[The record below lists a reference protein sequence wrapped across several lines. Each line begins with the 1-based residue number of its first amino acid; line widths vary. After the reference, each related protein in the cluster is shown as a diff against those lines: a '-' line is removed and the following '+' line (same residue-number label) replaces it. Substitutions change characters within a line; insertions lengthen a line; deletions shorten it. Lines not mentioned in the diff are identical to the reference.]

1 LAPMLSKLR
10 AETIALRDGVKRD
23 TVTLGNARQE
33 RHGLENALDQVLVE
47 CEAIDDELLTETEV
61 SRKLQ
66 GVPTKLKE
74 RSAVL
79 EDAARVLRARDVSL
93 RARVESL
100 SKDMETQGGE
110 IDKLTQTHSLCSANL
125 EKTRFENE
133 QKERSIDEN
142 ATRLEHESFKADALL
157 ETSAV
162 VTIDLAGAEN
172 ERVSVLKTLKLELRQ
187 KDLVLKRT
195 KRAQLASNAIR
206 EETKLLKE
214 TEREK
219 TLTLTSLRK
228 ECEELEEEMTSR
240 KRLLDDEMDV
250 FLSRESTQLSAKN
263 QVRTTRD
270 EVTALTRKAKKRK
283 DDAVRRA
290 SLLRDAERA
299 VSVAE
304 RDRQTAHTELKRQK
318 ELVMVRK
325 SGKRDAERR
334 YEDVTNRLAQQ
345 RDLKLL
351 AEEQRARLCAFAA
364 NSTNA
369 AADLRDQLQTLAGEI
384 VGLRKDEED
393 KEFDLETARK
403 THRDAV
409 VDAAAKR
416 HDLNRN
422 LEHKRAVLEKR
433 DQTSSELLRVQN
445 HVRNAKKALAT
456 LKKQVLGVTTDR
468 DVIGNALLVRDD
480 ELVSLYEKAATQ
492 GKLLAAGEIELAKR
506 TGEVGTLELALSE
519 CVRKSSVANAT
530 ASAVP
535 ALDEQVTLLRR
546 ELVNEKCKL
555 ESLETRA
562 EDPSDPR
569 R

>member
-1 LAPMLSKLR
+1 MLSKLR

-162 VTIDLAGAEN
+162 VTIDLAGSEN

-219 TLTLTSLRK
+219 TLTFTSLRK
-228 ECEELEEEMTSR
+228 EFEELEEEMTSQ

-369 AADLRDQLQTLAGEI
+369 AADLRDQLQTLAGQI
-384 VGLRKDEED
+384 VGLRQDEED

>member
-1 LAPMLSKLR
+1 MLSKLR

-240 KRLLDDEMDV
+240 KRLLHDEMDV

-304 RDRQTAHTELKRQK
+304 RDRITVHTELKRQK

-492 GKLLAAGEIELAKR
+492 GKVLAAGEIELAKR

>member
-1 LAPMLSKLR
+1 MLSKLR

-162 VTIDLAGAEN
+162 VTIDLAGSEN

-304 RDRQTAHTELKRQK
+304 RDRITVHTELKRQK

-369 AADLRDQLQTLAGEI
+369 AADLRDQLQTLAGQI
-384 VGLRKDEED
+384 VGLRQDEED

-492 GKLLAAGEIELAKR
+492 GKVLAAGEIELAKR

>member
-1 LAPMLSKLR
+1 MLSKLR

-125 EKTRFENE
+125 EKMRFENE

-492 GKLLAAGEIELAKR
+492 GKVLAAGEIELATR

>member
-1 LAPMLSKLR
+1 MLSKLR

-125 EKTRFENE
+125 EKMRFENE

-228 ECEELEEEMTSR
+228 ECEELEEEMTSQ

-492 GKLLAAGEIELAKR
+492 GKVLAAGEIELAKR

>member
-1 LAPMLSKLR
+1 MLSKLR

-492 GKLLAAGEIELAKR
+492 GKVLAAGEIELAKR

>member
-1 LAPMLSKLR
+1 MLSKLR

-304 RDRQTAHTELKRQK
+304 RDRITVHTELKRQK

-369 AADLRDQLQTLAGEI
+369 AADLRDQLQTLAEEI

-492 GKLLAAGEIELAKR
+492 GKVLAAGEIELAKR

>member
-1 LAPMLSKLR
+1 MLSKLR

-304 RDRQTAHTELKRQK
+304 RDRITVHTELKRQK

-456 LKKQVLGVTTDR
+456 LKKQVLDVTTDR
-468 DVIGNALLVRDD
+468 DVIGNALLIRDD

-492 GKLLAAGEIELAKR
+492 GKVLAAGEIELAKR

>member
-1 LAPMLSKLR
+1 MLSKLR

-125 EKTRFENE
+125 EKMRFENE

-228 ECEELEEEMTSR
+228 ECEELEEEMTSQ

-492 GKLLAAGEIELAKR
+492 GKVLAAGEIY
-506 TGEVGTLELALSE
+506 GT
-519 CVRKSSVANAT
+519 VANLKDGIVILKVADNVKVEVLRSSIT
-530 ASAVP
+530 SVEKAAEEKAAS
-535 ALDEQVTLLRR
+535 
-546 ELVNEKCKL
+546 
-555 ESLETRA
+555 
-562 EDPSDPR
+562 
-569 R
+569 

>member
-1 LAPMLSKLR
+1 MLSKLR

-369 AADLRDQLQTLAGEI
+369 AADLRDQLQTLAGQI
-384 VGLRKDEED
+384 VGLRQDEED

-492 GKLLAAGEIELAKR
+492 GKVLAAGEIELAKR

>member
-1 LAPMLSKLR
+1 
-10 AETIALRDGVKRD
+10 
-23 TVTLGNARQE
+23 
-33 RHGLENALDQVLVE
+33 
-47 CEAIDDELLTETEV
+47 
-61 SRKLQ
+61 
-66 GVPTKLKE
+66 
-74 RSAVL
+74 
-79 EDAARVLRARDVSL
+79 
-93 RARVESL
+93 
-100 SKDMETQGGE
+100 
-110 IDKLTQTHSLCSANL
+110 
-125 EKTRFENE
+125 
-133 QKERSIDEN
+133 
-142 ATRLEHESFKADALL
+142 
-157 ETSAV
+157 
-162 VTIDLAGAEN
+162 
-172 ERVSVLKTLKLELRQ
+172 
-187 KDLVLKRT
+187 
-195 KRAQLASNAIR
+195 
-206 EETKLLKE
+206 
-214 TEREK
+214 
-219 TLTLTSLRK
+219 
-228 ECEELEEEMTSR
+228 
-240 KRLLDDEMDV
+240 
-250 FLSRESTQLSAKN
+250 
-263 QVRTTRD
+263 
-270 EVTALTRKAKKRK
+270 LTRKAKKRK

-304 RDRQTAHTELKRQK
+304 RDRITVHTELKRQK

-492 GKLLAAGEIELAKR
+492 GKVLAAGEIELAKR

>member
-1 LAPMLSKLR
+1 MLSKLR

-162 VTIDLAGAEN
+162 VTIDLAGSEN

-219 TLTLTSLRK
+219 TLTFTSLRK

-369 AADLRDQLQTLAGEI
+369 AADLRDQLQTLAGQI
-384 VGLRKDEED
+384 VGLRQDEED

-492 GKLLAAGEIELAKR
+492 GKVLAAGEIELAKR

>member
-1 LAPMLSKLR
+1 MLSKLR

-219 TLTLTSLRK
+219 TLTFTSLRK
-228 ECEELEEEMTSR
+228 EFEELEEEMTSQ

-304 RDRQTAHTELKRQK
+304 RDRITVHTELKRQK

-492 GKLLAAGEIELAKR
+492 GKVLAAGEIELAKR

>member
-1 LAPMLSKLR
+1 MLSKLR

-304 RDRQTAHTELKRQK
+304 RDRITVHTELKRQK

-492 GKLLAAGEIELAKR
+492 GKVLAAGEIELAKR

-555 ESLETRA
+555 ESLETQA

>member
-1 LAPMLSKLR
+1 MLSKLR

-219 TLTLTSLRK
+219 TLTFTSLRK

-304 RDRQTAHTELKRQK
+304 RDRITAHTELKRQK

-492 GKLLAAGEIELAKR
+492 GKVLAAGEIELAKR

>member
-1 LAPMLSKLR
+1 MLSKLR

-219 TLTLTSLRK
+219 TLTFTSLRK

-492 GKLLAAGEIELAKR
+492 GKVLAAGEIELAKR

>member
-1 LAPMLSKLR
+1 MLSKLR

-219 TLTLTSLRK
+219 TLTFTSLRK
-228 ECEELEEEMTSR
+228 EFEELEEEMTSQ

-369 AADLRDQLQTLAGEI
+369 AADLRDQLQTLAGQI
-384 VGLRKDEED
+384 VGLRQDEED

-492 GKLLAAGEIELAKR
+492 GKVLAAGEIELAKR

>member
-1 LAPMLSKLR
+1 MLSKLR

-133 QKERSIDEN
+133 QKERCIDEN

-219 TLTLTSLRK
+219 TLTFTSLRK

-304 RDRQTAHTELKRQK
+304 RDRITAHTELKRQK

-492 GKLLAAGEIELAKR
+492 GKVLAAGEIELAKR

>member
-1 LAPMLSKLR
+1 MLSKLR

-125 EKTRFENE
+125 EKMRFENE

-219 TLTLTSLRK
+219 TLTFTSLRK
-228 ECEELEEEMTSR
+228 ECEELEEEMTSQ

-456 LKKQVLGVTTDR
+456 LKKQVLDVTTDR

-492 GKLLAAGEIELAKR
+492 GKVLAAGEIELAKR

>member
-1 LAPMLSKLR
+1 M
-10 AETIALRDGVKRD
+10 
-23 TVTLGNARQE
+23 
-33 RHGLENALDQVLVE
+33 
-47 CEAIDDELLTETEV
+47 
-61 SRKLQ
+61 
-66 GVPTKLKE
+66 
-74 RSAVL
+74 L

-369 AADLRDQLQTLAGEI
+369 AADLRDQLQTLAGQI
-384 VGLRKDEED
+384 VGLRQDEED

-492 GKLLAAGEIELAKR
+492 GKVLAAGEIELAKR

>member
-1 LAPMLSKLR
+1 MLSKLR

-125 EKTRFENE
+125 EKMRFENE

-219 TLTLTSLRK
+219 TLTFTSLRK
-228 ECEELEEEMTSR
+228 ECEELEEEMTSQ

-492 GKLLAAGEIELAKR
+492 GKVLAAGEIELAKR

>member
-1 LAPMLSKLR
+1 MLSKLR

-270 EVTALTRKAKKRK
+270 EVTALTRKAKKRN

-304 RDRQTAHTELKRQK
+304 RDRITVHTELKRQK

>member
-1 LAPMLSKLR
+1 MLSKLR

-47 CEAIDDELLTETEV
+47 CEAIDDELLMETEV

-133 QKERSIDEN
+133 QKERCIDEN

-304 RDRQTAHTELKRQK
+304 RDRITAHTELKRQK

-492 GKLLAAGEIELAKR
+492 GKVLAAGEIELAKR

>member
-1 LAPMLSKLR
+1 MLSKLR

-445 HVRNAKKALAT
+445 HVRNAKRALAT

-492 GKLLAAGEIELAKR
+492 GKVLAAGEIELAKR

>member
-1 LAPMLSKLR
+1 MLSKLR

-270 EVTALTRKAKKRK
+270 EVTALTRKAKKRN

-304 RDRQTAHTELKRQK
+304 RDRITVHTELKRQK

-492 GKLLAAGEIELAKR
+492 GKVLAAGEIELAKR

>member
-1 LAPMLSKLR
+1 MLSKLR
-10 AETIALRDGVKRD
+10 AETIALRDGVKRN

-47 CEAIDDELLTETEV
+47 CEAIDDELLMETEV

-219 TLTLTSLRK
+219 TLTFTSLRK
-228 ECEELEEEMTSR
+228 ECEELEEEMTSQ

-492 GKLLAAGEIELAKR
+492 GKVLAAGEIELAKR

>member
-1 LAPMLSKLR
+1 MLSKLR

-162 VTIDLAGAEN
+162 VTIDLAGSEN

-304 RDRQTAHTELKRQK
+304 RDRITVHTELKRQK

-492 GKLLAAGEIELAKR
+492 GKVLAAGEIELAKR

>member
-1 LAPMLSKLR
+1 MLSKLR

-304 RDRQTAHTELKRQK
+304 RDRITAHTELKRQK

-492 GKLLAAGEIELAKR
+492 GKVLAAGEIELAKR

-562 EDPSDPR
+562 EDPSNPR

>member
-1 LAPMLSKLR
+1 MLSKLR

-33 RHGLENALDQVLVE
+33 RHRLENALDQVLVE

-304 RDRQTAHTELKRQK
+304 RDRITVHTELKRQK

-492 GKLLAAGEIELAKR
+492 GKVLAAGEIELAKR

>member
-1 LAPMLSKLR
+1 MLSKLR

-304 RDRQTAHTELKRQK
+304 RDRITAHTELKRQK

-492 GKLLAAGEIELAKR
+492 GKVLAAGEIELAKR

>member
-1 LAPMLSKLR
+1 MLSKLR

-270 EVTALTRKAKKRK
+270 EVTALTRKAKKRN

-304 RDRQTAHTELKRQK
+304 RDRITVHTELKRQK

-456 LKKQVLGVTTDR
+456 LKKNVLGVTTDR

-492 GKLLAAGEIELAKR
+492 GKVLAAGEIELAKR

>member
-1 LAPMLSKLR
+1 MLSKLR

-304 RDRQTAHTELKRQK
+304 RDRITVHTELKRQK

-492 GKLLAAGEIELAKR
+492 GKVLAAGEIELAKR

>member
-1 LAPMLSKLR
+1 MLSKLR

-133 QKERSIDEN
+133 QKERCIDEN

-304 RDRQTAHTELKRQK
+304 RDRITAHTELKRQK

-492 GKLLAAGEIELAKR
+492 GKVLAAGEIELAKR

>member
-1 LAPMLSKLR
+1 MLSKLR

-214 TEREK
+214 TER
-219 TLTLTSLRK
+219 
-228 ECEELEEEMTSR
+228 
-240 KRLLDDEMDV
+240 
-250 FLSRESTQLSAKN
+250 
-263 QVRTTRD
+263 
-270 EVTALTRKAKKRK
+270 
-283 DDAVRRA
+283 
-290 SLLRDAERA
+290 
-299 VSVAE
+299 
-304 RDRQTAHTELKRQK
+304 
-318 ELVMVRK
+318 
-325 SGKRDAERR
+325 
-334 YEDVTNRLAQQ
+334 
-345 RDLKLL
+345 
-351 AEEQRARLCAFAA
+351 
-364 NSTNA
+364 
-369 AADLRDQLQTLAGEI
+369 
-384 VGLRKDEED
+384 
-393 KEFDLETARK
+393 
-403 THRDAV
+403 
-409 VDAAAKR
+409 
-416 HDLNRN
+416 
-422 LEHKRAVLEKR
+422 
-433 DQTSSELLRVQN
+433 
-445 HVRNAKKALAT
+445 
-456 LKKQVLGVTTDR
+456 
-468 DVIGNALLVRDD
+468 
-480 ELVSLYEKAATQ
+480 
-492 GKLLAAGEIELAKR
+492 
-506 TGEVGTLELALSE
+506 
-519 CVRKSSVANAT
+519 
-530 ASAVP
+530 
-535 ALDEQVTLLRR
+535 
-546 ELVNEKCKL
+546 
-555 ESLETRA
+555 
-562 EDPSDPR
+562 
-569 R
+569 

>member
-1 LAPMLSKLR
+1 MLSKLR
-10 AETIALRDGVKRD
+10 AETIALRDGVRRD

-304 RDRQTAHTELKRQK
+304 RDRITVHTELKRQK

-492 GKLLAAGEIELAKR
+492 GKVLAAGEIELAKR

>member
-1 LAPMLSKLR
+1 MLSKLR

-162 VTIDLAGAEN
+162 VTIDLAGSEN

-219 TLTLTSLRK
+219 TLTFTSLRK
-228 ECEELEEEMTSR
+228 EFEELEEEMTSQ

-369 AADLRDQLQTLAGEI
+369 AADLRDQLQTLAGQI
-384 VGLRKDEED
+384 VGLRQDEED

-492 GKLLAAGEIELAKR
+492 GKVLAAGEIELAKR

>member
-1 LAPMLSKLR
+1 MLSKLR

-304 RDRQTAHTELKRQK
+304 RDRITVHTELKRQK

>member
-1 LAPMLSKLR
+1 MLSKLR

-219 TLTLTSLRK
+219 TLTFTSLRK

>member
-1 LAPMLSKLR
+1 MLSKLR

-369 AADLRDQLQTLAGEI
+369 AADLRDQLQTLAGQI
-384 VGLRKDEED
+384 VGLRQDEED